1 MAATEL
7 AQAEPEPAAGGGPRP
22 LPRAAREPY
31 PLALATQAL
40 SIFALLGASVGLFIG
55 SITRMSTDTFASY
68 LANNDAA
75 QGLRVRLFLFLA
87 VGALVGTLPPLVL
100 LVWKKRRILPALL
113 RAGEIS
119 WPLCLIGV
127 LRFLFSAEPWHGHP
141 LTFLIGLSVV
151 VLVLERALRRSQ
163 RALPERLTAWLAAKL
178 SLRPAL
184 ARWLP
189 LCVVLLGSAWYA
201 FYFSHYTILNHRR
214 LGTMGYDLGINVNWA
229 YNALHGEFGRN
240 TVVFGNGA
248 DSANY
253 FGVHAVLAMFTW
265 LPFFALKPDGEFF
278 LIFQAIGAGF
288 AATSLYLFASTQM
301 PRWSAV
307 VVAYAYLFFAPLHG
321 PNFYDFHELMPPLFL
336 HFLLYWALAVRK
348 SWLVALLV
356 PMIWTYREDL
366 TIGLVVLG
374 FFLLVTGT
382 RPKAGI
388 AIALSSLLWFVCM
401 KLVIM
406 PRLWSGW
413 FDTIYS
419 GLQAGQRGYVTVLIT
434 ILTNPAYFLTT
445 LLEEGKLIYFL
456 HFFTPLVF
464 LPARRWSLL
473 MLALP
478 GFAFSLITTQYWPTL
493 SIAFQYTCH
502 AIPYVFAATV
512 LMLGVLGRGEEGA
525 LRRRAVLG
533 AMVLGTLAHSYVFG
547 AVLQH
552 ETFVGGFRQINFEM
566 SEEDKLR
573 YATLKRLIAM
583 IPPEASVAATEMEV
597 PHIAARR
604 SAFTLK
610 DGDSDAEY
618 VLVNS
623 QHLGVGRSHESLR
636 FMMNRE
642 PYRLLAQGDNLYL
655 FRRGPITRETK
666 DALARMSVRSPFKA
680 AD

>member
-1 MAATEL
+1 VA
-7 AQAEPEPAAGGGPRP
+7 PVK
-22 LPRAAREPY
+22 REPY
-31 PLALATQAL
+31 PLALATRAL
-40 SIFALLGASVGLFIG
+40 AIFALLGASLGLFIG
-55 SITRMSTDTFASY
+55 SVTRMSADTFASY
-68 LANNDAA
+68 LEHNDAA

-87 VGALVGTLPPLVL
+87 IGAVVGTLPPLVL
-100 LVWKKRRILPALL
+100 MIWKKRRILPALL
-113 RAGEIS
+113 RTAEVC
-119 WPLCLIGV
+119 WPLCLVGV
-127 LRFLFSAEPWHGHP
+127 LRFLFSANPWHGQP
-141 LTFLIGLSVV
+141 LTFLVGLSVV

-178 SLRPAL
+178 TLPPSL

-189 LCVVLLGSAWYA
+189 LGVVLLGSLWYA

-214 LGTMGYDLGINVNWA
+214 LGTMGFDLGINVNWA
-229 YNALHGEFGRN
+229 YNALHGEIGRN
-240 TVVFGNGA
+240 TVVFG
-248 DSANY
+248 DSAPNANY

-278 LIFQAIGAGF
+278 LIFQAVGAGF

-307 VVAYAYLFFAPLHG
+307 VVAYAYLFYAPLHG

-388 AIALSSLLWFVCM
+388 AIALSSLVWFVGM
-401 KLVIM
+401 KLIIM
-406 PRLWSGW
+406 PQLWSGW
-413 FDTIYS
+413 FDTIYT

-434 ILTNPAYFLTT
+434 ILSNPAYFLTT
-445 LLEEGKLIYFL
+445 LLEQGKLIYFL

-502 AIPYVFAATV
+502 AIPYVFAASV
-512 LMLGVLGRGEEGA
+512 LMLGLISRGVEGG

-533 AMVLGTLAHSYVFG
+533 AMLLGTAAHSYVFG

-552 ETFVGGFRQINFEM
+552 ETFVGGFRQIEFKM

-573 YATLKRLIAM
+573 YATLKRLLTM

-610 DGDSDAEY
+610 DGDTDAEF
-618 VLVNS
+618 VLVNTRN
-623 QHLGVGRSHESLR
+623 LGVGRSHESLR

-642 PYRLLAQGDNLYL
+642 PYRLLAQGDDLYL
-655 FRRGPITRETK
+655 FRRGPVTRDTK
-666 DALARMSVRSPFKA
+666 DALARMNIRSPFKA
-680 AD
+680 VAD